1 MEATPHTPTDEHPR
15 VAYQGEP
22 GAFSEEALLTY
33 FGGAATPVPRPD
45 FPSVGRAVMDGSC
58 ELGLLPIE
66 NSLAGSV
73 IGSFDVLTRGEL
85 EVIGEVVRPI
95 RLNLL
100 GLPGSDIDVLREAVS
115 HPVALQQCHGF
126 FEAHPHVKPVAG
138 HDTAGAARDVAARGD
153 PGVAAIASTGAGR
166 LYGMV
171 VLAADLQDRSDNQ
184 TRFLVVVPRTRA
196 LDDLHGPT
204 DEAASGSDS
213 DDGRRMKTLL
223 MLQVADKPGSLMR
236 ILQPFS
242 DEGINLCKI
251 ESRPAGDP
259 WSYRFYLEL
268 EADAADPNT
277 REILERIRS
286 ETTQLLVLGSFPR
299 WQPTS

>member
-1 MEATPHTPTDEHPR
+1 MEPIPNTPTDEPPR

-22 GAFSEEALLTY
+22 GAFSEEAVLTY
-33 FGGAATPVPRPD
+33 FEGSATPVPCPD
-45 FPSVGRAVMDGSC
+45 FQSVGRAVVDGSC
-58 ELGLLPIE
+58 AVGLLPIE

-100 GLPGSDIDVLREAVS
+100 GLPGSEIAGLREAVS

-126 FEAHPHVKPVAG
+126 FAAHPNVKPVAG
-138 HDTAGAARDVAARGD
+138 HDTAGAARDVATRGD
-153 PGVAAIASTGAGR
+153 PGVAAIASAGAGR

-171 VLAADLQDRSDNQ
+171 TLAEDLQDRSDNQ
-184 TRFLVVVPRTRA
+184 TRFLVVIPRTRA
-196 LDDLHGPT
+196 LDDLHGPNDQT
-204 DEAASGSDS
+204 ALGGDSSDE
-213 DDGRRMKTLL
+213 RRMKTLL
-223 MLQVADKPGSLMR
+223 MLQVADEPGSLMR

-242 DEGINLCKI
+242 EEGINLCKI

-268 EADAADPNT
+268 EADASDPTT
-277 REILERIRS
+277 RAILERIRT
-286 ETTQLLVLGSFPR
+286 ETTQLLILGSFPR
-299 WQPTS
+299 WQG